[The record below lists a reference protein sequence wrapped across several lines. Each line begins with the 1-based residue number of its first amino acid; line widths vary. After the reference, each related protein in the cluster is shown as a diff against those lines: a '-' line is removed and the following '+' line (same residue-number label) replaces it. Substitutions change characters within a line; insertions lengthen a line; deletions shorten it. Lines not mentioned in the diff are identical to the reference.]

1 MSVYNTVNELTPA
14 DIKVVGALGD
24 SITVSL
30 CMVIKTAV
38 VYVYSVLLSYRLQW
52 ELRPASSGML

>member
-30 CMVIKTAV
+30 CMLIKTAV
-38 VYVYSVLLSYRLQW
+38 MYEYSVLLCI
-52 ELRPASSGML
+52 